1 MCLRTSESFHFFAK
15 VECSGVIHR
24 TLRQSVSKSAQ
35 IREVCEANKEEKMK
49 KILALSIILYCA
61 FVWALEPER
70 IEVKEMIPIKAP
82 EENNNNLQVE
92 EINSGLYH
100 PAYVSSEEGIEKLII
115 EEKNEEF
122 FFNEKPYQLNERGPD
137 YLVSD
142 PPSAP
147 HAHSCL
153 DYKDA
158 STIYCACEATTS
170 SGYPSIRVYRSTDG
184 GKNWYLVNGWYYS
197 SSYWKAYY
205 PSIVVTTDYVVVTY
219 DKRAGDSLRTL
230 RCAYAPI
237 GSTSFTFTT
246 VDSALSPQGRGLSDL
261 TKMGGNTVGCV
272 YNFRY
277 ATTDHDVEFINSTN
291 AGSSWGSRRT
301 VHGAWPNSNYLFR
314 PKIWRDGSGGR
325 LDVAFCD
332 ITNSYLHYS
341 KSTNNGSSWSTIYFT
356 SPLET
361 YPDIASY
368 GDYIYIPNRTPDTYL
383 NIVFTTNGGSNWYY
397 YATGRLTQYPECCVN
412 TQYCHIAYARA
423 GDVYYGRASLSGPTS
438 WTWGKIDDP
447 GVTVINDVCGI
458 CRKVGDNSSAYV
470 SWTDSRNSQTIWG
483 EMPATPGIDETSK
496 QNINLFSLENSPNP
510 FTDKTI
516 IHYSISDR
524 TNVLLVIYNVT
535 GEKIRLLTNELQ
547 NPGSYSVVWDKR
559 DSNGQTMPAGVY
571 FCRLE
576 AEGYKN
582 TAKMTVI
589 R

>member
-1 MCLRTSESFHFFAK
+1 MLKKLIAVAIIIGCVFIWAQES
-15 VECSGVIHR
+15 
-24 TLRQSVSKSAQ
+24 
-35 IREVCEANKEEKMK
+35 
-49 KILALSIILYCA
+49 
-61 FVWALEPER
+61 ER
-70 IEVKEMIPIKAP
+70 IEVKEMIPIKTP
-82 EENNNNLQVE
+82 EEDNNNLQVE

-100 PAYVSSEEGIEKLII
+100 PPYVSSEEGIEKSII
-115 EEKNEEF
+115 EERNEEF
-122 FFNEKPYQLNERGPD
+122 FLNEKPYQLNERGPD
-137 YLVSD
+137 RLVSN
-142 PPSAP
+142 PPHPP

-158 STIYCACEATTS
+158 STIYCACEGTY
-170 SGYPSIRVYRSTDG
+170 SGYPAIYVYISTDG
-184 GKNWYLVNGWYYS
+184 GINWNGVNGWYYS

-205 PSIVVTTDYVVVTY
+205 PSIAVTTGYVVVTY

-230 RCAYAPI
+230 RCALAPI
-237 GSTSFTFTT
+237 GSTSFTYTT
-246 VDSALSPQGRGLSDL
+246 VDSALSPRGRGLSDL

-277 ATTDHDVEFINSTN
+277 ATTDHDVEFKKSTN
-291 AGSSWGSRRT
+291 GGSSWGSRRP

-325 LDVAFCD
+325 LDVAFFD

-341 KSTNNGSSWSTIYFT
+341 KSTDNGSSWSTIYFT

-368 GDYIYIPNRTPDTYL
+368 GNYIYIPCRATDNYL
-383 NIVFTTNGGSNWYY
+383 HIVYTTNGGSNWYY

-423 GDVYYGRASLSGPTS
+423 GNAYHGRASLSGPTS
-438 WTWGKIDDP
+438 WIWGQCDDS

-458 CRKVGDNSSAYV
+458 CRKVGDNSHAYV
-470 SWTDSRNSQTIWG
+470 SWTDSRNGQTIWG
-483 EMPATPGIDETSK
+483 EMPSPDGVDEVSN
-496 QNINLFSLENSPNP
+496 QNINLFSLKNSPNP
-510 FTDKTI
+510 FTDRTVI
-516 IHYSISDR
+516 NYSIPDR
-524 TNVLLVIYNVT
+524 TKVLLVIYNVT
-535 GEKIRLLTNELQ
+535 GEEIRLLTNELQ

-559 DSNGQTMPAGVY
+559 DSNGQTLPAGVY

-582 TAKMTVI
+582 TVKMTVI